1 MNITNEI
8 ISCQQKAF
16 ACELQLRKI
25 YQQHCLQ
32 FDENKNPNIQCFIDY
47 FKNEC
52 IEYINDTL
60 FYILAIQN
68 PSIQDNIELIQ
79 LHLYRCT
86 SNIKEIEN
94 ILTYISSMISTIEE
108 METKIKQFLSNEN
121 IKEKYQSELQNII
134 ILFEKITN
142 TISFDKFHSLSQQIN
157 YFFLYIDS

>member
-86 SNIKEIEN
+86 YNVKEAQNIS
-94 ILTYISSMISTIEE
+94 TYISSMIYTIEE
-108 METKIKQFLSNEN
+108 METKIKQFLSSITKN
-121 IKEKYQSELQNII
+121 I
-134 ILFEKITN
+134 
-142 TISFDKFHSLSQQIN
+142 
-157 YFFLYIDS
+157 YIYTWTRVFI